1 MECEVK
7 IKTRINATE
16 NPRKVL
22 ESVLNIFPKIEIKE
36 TDNLIQGGGGIE
48 VLEELRESL
57 EERRIR
63 STARKILYENRIG
76 LKTTFYLNK
85 QAAFIGKVNILEEE
99 ISPLG
104 DIKVELISENLKEVI
119 DWLAPKIEDE
129 PQSN

>member
-7 IKTRINATE
+7 VKTRIKATE

-22 ESVLNIFPKIEIKE
+22 ESVLNIFPKIRIKE
-36 TDNLIQGGGGIE
+36 RNDSIQGEGGIE

-57 EERRIR
+57 EKRRIR
-63 STARKILYENRIG
+63 STARKVLYENITGNR
-76 LKTTFYLNK
+76 TTFYLNK

-104 DIKVELISENLKEVI
+104 DIKVEIIAENLKEVI
-119 DWLAPKIEDE
+119 NWLAPKIEEE
-129 PQSN
+129 PNQ

>member
-7 IKTRINATE
+7 VKTRIKATE

-22 ESVLNIFPKIEIKE
+22 ESVLNIFPKIRIKE
-36 TDNLIQGGGGIE
+36 RNDSIQGEGGIE

-57 EERRIR
+57 EKRRIR
-63 STARKILYENRIG
+63 STARKVLYENITGNRTI
-76 LKTTFYLNK
+76 FYLNK

-104 DIKVELISENLKEVI
+104 DIKVEIIAENLKEVI
-119 DWLAPKIEDE
+119 NWLAPKIEEE
-129 PQSN
+129 PN

>member
-36 TDNLIQGGGGIE
+36 TDNLIQGEGGIE

-76 LKTTFYLNK
+76 PKTTFYLNK

>member
-7 IKTRINATE
+7 VKTRIKATE

-22 ESVLNIFPKIEIKE
+22 ESVLNIFPKIRIKE
-36 TDNLIQGGGGIE
+36 RNDSIQGEGGIE

-57 EERRIR
+57 EKRRIR
-63 STARKILYENRIG
+63 STARKVLYENITGDRTI
-76 LKTTFYLNK
+76 FYLNK

-104 DIKVELISENLKEVI
+104 DIKVEIIAENLKEVI
-119 DWLAPKIEDE
+119 NWLAPKIEEE
-129 PQSN
+129 PN